1 MTGCFYKLEFLARV
15 LRRNNQPFGGIQLV
29 LSGDFCQLPPVPD
42 RDNKGIHKVA
52 IFAFDATSWSKCI
65 DRPVVLH
72 RVFRQKDQ
80 GFVDML
86 NAMRLGHLSPD
97 AIEKF
102 RKLSR
107 PVIYDDGIEPTDLSV
122 SSFCRWLYAHLSV
135 RYHLSFPTRREV
147 DNANG
152 LRLNRLPGPE
162 RRYDAADVGG
172 VDFAGMP
179 LPQFKV

>member
-72 RVFRQKDQ
+72 RVFQKDQ

-107 PVIYDDGIEPTDLSV
+107 PVIYDDGIEPTDL
-122 SSFCRWLYAHLSV
+122 
-135 RYHLSFPTRREV
+135 FPTRREV

>member
-1 MTGCFYKLEFLARV
+1 
-15 LRRNNQPFGGIQLV
+15 
-29 LSGDFCQLPPVPD
+29 
-42 RDNKGIHKVA
+42 
-52 IFAFDATSWSKCI
+52 
-65 DRPVVLH
+65 
-72 RVFRQKDQ
+72 
-80 GFVDML
+80 ML
-86 NAMRLGHLSPD
+86 NAMRLGHLSPG

-147 DNANG
+147 DNTNG

-179 LPQFKV
+179 LPQFKVQAALERLVAPKFLTLKAGLFSTMSSCQS